1 MKKSKLHEVIPVQTK
16 KDLIK
21 MNERIGYHLRAGK
34 KISVNIENGYVLITE
49 QKAKKNAKT
58 S

>member
-34 KISVNIENGYVLITE
+34 KVSVNIENGYVHITE
-49 QKAKKNAKT
+49 QKAKKNA

>member
-21 MNERIGYHLRAGK
+21 MNERIGYHLSTGN
-34 KISVNIENGYVLITE
+34 KISVNIDNGYALIIE
-49 QKAKKNAKT
+49 QKAKKKC
-58 S
+58 

>member
-1 MKKSKLHEVIPVQTK
+1 MKKAKLHEVISVQTK

-34 KISVNIENGYVLITE
+34 KVSVNIENGYALITE
-49 QKAKKNAKT
+49 QKANKNVKA

>member
-1 MKKSKLHEVIPVQTK
+1 MKKAKLHEVIPVQTK

-34 KISVNIENGYVLITE
+34 KISVNIENGYVHITE

>member
-1 MKKSKLHEVIPVQTK
+1 MKKAKLHEVISVQTK

-34 KISVNIENGYVLITE
+34 KVSVNIKNGYVHITE
-49 QKAKKNAKT
+49 QKANKNVKA